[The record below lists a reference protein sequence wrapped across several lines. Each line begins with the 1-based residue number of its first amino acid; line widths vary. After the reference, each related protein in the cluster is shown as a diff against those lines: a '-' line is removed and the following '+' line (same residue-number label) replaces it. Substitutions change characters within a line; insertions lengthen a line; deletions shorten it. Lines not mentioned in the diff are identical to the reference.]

1 MPRQRTGARQQAVPA
16 NRELITC
23 YGIPSETR
31 LVASPMPST
40 FVPDADRAHQVSQ
53 AQEPHYRE
61 HGDKERAGNNFP
73 EFSQSRPS
81 CGKVS

>member
-31 LVASPMPST
+31 LVASLMPST
-40 FVPDADRAHQVSQ
+40 FVPDADRAYQVSQ

-61 HGDKERAGNNFP
+61 HGDKDVLTVMRL
-73 EFSQSRPS
+73 
-81 CGKVS
+81 